1 MDDLTNRSIE
11 TFLDDTAKRA
21 PTPGG
26 GAIAALTGAL
36 GAALARMVTAYSVGK
51 DTPPETRSAVEAP
64 AIKLHR
70 ADELMRAFVTQDAKA
85 YADMTAA
92 RKAAR
97 LDPEKL
103 AAYQQSVL
111 TAVSV
116 PMEIAGVASSA
127 LTAMEELKSVANRYL
142 LSDLGAA
149 AVIAHAAS
157 EAARFMVAV
166 NLPELSDQ
174 DVRRKLL
181 DEINETVEHC
191 RQRREAV
198 ERFVNDALEPA

>member
-1 MDDLTNRSIE
+1 MPGLIPIAHPCTLACAIE
-11 TFLDDTAKRA
+11 LLFCL
-21 PTPGG
+21 
-26 GAIAALTGAL
+26 
-36 GAALARMVTAYSVGK
+36 GK
-51 DTPPETRSAVEAP
+51 DTSPQTRSAVEAP
-64 AIKLHR
+64 AIKLQR
-70 ADELMRAFVTQDAKA
+70 ADELLPALVTQDARA
-85 YADMTAA
+85 YAGMTAA

-97 LDPEKL
+97 VDPEKR

-111 TAVSV
+111 AAVSV
-116 PMEIAGVASSA
+116 PMTIAGVASSA
-127 LTAMEELKSVANRYL
+127 LTAMEELRSVANQYL

-157 EAARFMVAV
+157 EAARFMVTV

-191 RQRREAV
+191 RQHREAV
-198 ERFVNDALEPA
+198 LRFVNDALEPG

>member
-1 MDDLTNRSIE
+1 M
-11 TFLDDTAKRA
+11 
-21 PTPGG
+21 
-26 GAIAALTGAL
+26 TGAL
-36 GAALARMVTAYSVGK
+36 SAALARMVAAYSVGK
-51 DTPPETRSAVEAP
+51 DTPPQTRSAVEAP

-70 ADELMRAFVTQDAKA
+70 ADELLRALVTQDAKA

-97 LDPEKL
+97 VDPEKQP
-103 AAYQQSVL
+103 AYQQSVL

-127 LTAMEELKSVANRYL
+127 LTAMEELKSVANQYL

-157 EAARFMVAV
+157 TAARFMVVV
-166 NLPELSDQ
+166 NLPELSDPS
-174 DVRRKLL
+174 VRRKLL
-181 DEINETVEHC
+181 DEINETVDHC

-198 ERFVNDALEPA
+198 ERFANDALEPG

>member
-11 TFLDDTAKRA
+11 TFLDDTGQRA

-36 GAALARMVTAYSVGK
+36 SAALGRMVAAYSVGR
-51 DTPPETRSAVEAP
+51 DTSPQTRSAVEAP

-70 ADELMRAFVTQDAKA
+70 ADELLRALVTQDAKA

-92 RKAAR
+92 RNAAR
-97 LDPEKL
+97 VDPDKL

-116 PMEIAGVASSA
+116 PMEIAGMASSA
-127 LTAMEELKSVANRYL
+127 LTAMEELKSVANPYL

-157 EAARFMVAV
+157 EAARFMVTV
-166 NLPELSDQ
+166 NLPELSDV

-181 DEINETVEHC
+181 DEVNETIEHC
-191 RQRREAV
+191 RQHREAV
-198 ERFVNDALEPA
+198 LRFVNDALEPG